1 MLQKLAIP
9 GLPVNC
15 QPITTGFTNLL
26 RPYAPP
32 TISPDV
38 VAKDRFHPVIKGEQ
52 TFGISSELQQRM
64 EAVRNEISQSIEQ
77 RENSVVLGAEVGI
90 ITLGTGGSLP
100 SKYRNGL
107 HLLYLFSFLL
117 C

>member
-77 RENSVVLGAEVGI
+77 RENSVVPGAEVG
-90 ITLGTGGSLP
+90 
-100 SKYRNGL
+100 
-107 HLLYLFSFLL
+107 LFIFVPTVLTKWFIFLSVVDAHSDTIL
-117 C
+117 W